1 MMTDYMIDVLYG
13 LGCVVQCFAAL
24 ACLVALFLALNES
37 SKSMPN
43 KADLVFF
50 VSVAFVSMI
59 TFVVIPSREIIRCFI
74 VG

>member
-37 SKSMPN
+37 SKSRPN
-43 KADLVFF
+43 KADLAFF
-50 VSVAFVSMI
+50 AFVAFFSM
-59 TFVVIPSREIIRCFI
+59 TTLVVMPGREIIRCF
-74 VG
+74 VAG